1 MSLRQLSGLLLL
13 VACGCGGGEGEPKPI
28 DMPSTGWDALPQVLE
43 PNPELVVLPKREEQY
58 ARLCALGRNDSFFRA
73 ICASPRPVISDMAS
87 LIQIAG
93 LAENRAFAL
102 TGNSTSLVKTAV
114 SAVNPRALIFPR
126 VSETREK
133 PAELTALGF
142 VRGEPFVEVVSRD
155 NTSDDYNFYLFT
167 FERQCDYD
175 TGCDLTSLLT
185 EELERGWT
193 AFSIYTEEDIEN
205 TSLDCRSCHQ
215 PGGVGTRKILRM
227 QELESPWLHWFP
239 QRFVQRTSSDR
250 LLTAQ
255 FLEAHRVDGAYAGIP
270 IASIESGIDEGSGA
284 QLEALLVAEGQDA
297 QPNVFDPRIEA
308 EARDG
313 AASPTWEGQFA
324 VTLTGEAIGVP
335 YPQAD
340 VTDPALRTASVQ
352 SYVNVVSRAAPR
364 ESLLDL
370 RELFSEDAKQKLGLV
385 PPPGADGLTVLT
397 QVCSRCHDGRG
408 NPELTKNAFNV
419 KALAEMSR
427 EEKDSAISRLQ
438 EPVGSLLRM
447 PPWRAATLP
456 PAELQSAINELSK

>member
-13 VACGCGGGEGEPKPI
+13 LACGCGGGEGQPKPNP
-28 DMPSTGWDALPQVLE
+28 MPATAWDALPAVLE
-43 PNPELVVLPKREEQY
+43 PNPELLALPKREEQY
-58 ARLCALGRNDSFFRA
+58 ANLCALGRSDSFFRA
-73 ICASPRPVISDMAS
+73 ICASPRPAISDMAS
-87 LIQIAG
+87 LIQVAG

-155 NTSDDYNFYLFT
+155 TTSGEYNFYLFT

-175 TGCDLTSLLT
+175 TGCDLASLLT

-193 AFSIYTEEDIEN
+193 AFSIYTEDDIEN

-215 PGGVGTRKILRM
+215 PGGVGTPKILRM

-255 FLEAHRVDGAYAGIP
+255 FLEAHRVDDAYAGIP

-308 EARDG
+308 QAKDG
-313 AASPTWEGQFA
+313 QQSPLWEQQFA

-340 VTDPALRTASVQ
+340 VTDPARRAASVQ
-352 SYVNVVSRAAPR
+352 SYIDVVSGAAPR

-427 EEKDSAISRLQ
+427 EEKDNAIARLQ

-447 PPWRAATLP
+447 PPWRAASLP